1 MRWLSVLPSQKQ
13 GWNMDPYESQ
23 GVEVIMTMIAVNGD
37 KLALVEYPNSGCGLL
52 RNGVP
57 IPEMTWIPCQMDRC
71 TAELLRL
78 GKAAT

>member
-13 GWNMDPYESQ
+13 GRNMAPYESR
-23 GVEVIMTMIAVNGD
+23 GVEVIMTMTAFNGD
-37 KLALVEYPNSGCGLL
+37 KLELVGYPSSGCGLL
-52 RNGVP
+52 RSGVA

-78 GKAAT
+78 GNATD